1 MVTGPRKPPETL
13 DCRRTVLLASLRR
26 LRLPL
31 SRSLR
36 SRDSRGSLRALRS
49 NHERCSAYVAGVR
62 RPLRPLPFPPCYC
75 DRYSMWTVGELLW
88 LVIAPP
94 RFRDVYGVK
103 AFRLA
108 TFSGTGQL
116 YPTPLSDASVQ
127 LYGSTIP
134 PHNHRF
140 THLLT
145 NARLP
150 RSTRS
155 LSRTCCQHG
164 QCSSPPYS
172 NLICLEIVE
181 WLLSGTHRS
190 ELREAY
196 RIRYRPFQSW

>member
-1 MVTGPRKPPETL
+1 MTVPRKPPETL

-94 RFRDVYGVK
+94 CFRDVYGVK

-116 YPTPLSDASVQ
+116 YPTSLRSATLRYNSTAVQ
-127 LYGSTIP
+127 S
-134 PHNHRF
+134 
-140 THLLT
+140 LLT
-145 NARLP
+145 ITASLTCSLTLVCLVLPVPSLARAANMVSVLH
-150 RSTRS
+150 R
-155 LSRTCCQHG
+155 RTA
-164 QCSSPPYS
+164 
-172 NLICLEIVE
+172 I
-181 WLLSGTHRS
+181 
-190 ELREAY
+190 
-196 RIRYRPFQSW
+196 